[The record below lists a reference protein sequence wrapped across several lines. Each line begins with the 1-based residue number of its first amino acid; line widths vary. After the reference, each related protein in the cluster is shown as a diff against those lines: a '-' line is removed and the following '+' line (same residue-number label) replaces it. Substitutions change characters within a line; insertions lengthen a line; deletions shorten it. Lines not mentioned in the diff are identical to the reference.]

1 MKKNSTLG
9 AFDFRF
15 NGIYD
20 ESAREFLMAVG
31 QGKHVHMLKM
41 NEHIAKD
48 ISEDLKALM
57 KKNKPKKKKKK
68 GGKKKGGKKKK
79 K

>member
-1 MKKNSTLG
+1 MKKNTTLG
-9 AFDFRF
+9 SYDFRY

-20 ESAREFLMAVG
+20 ESARDFLMAVG
-31 QGKHVHMLKM
+31 QGKHVYELKM

-68 GGKKKGGKKKK
+68 GKKGKKKK
-79 K
+79 KKK

>member
-1 MKKNSTLG
+1 
-9 AFDFRF
+9 
-15 NGIYD
+15 
-20 ESAREFLMAVG
+20 MAVG
-31 QGKHVHMLKM
+31 QGKHVYELKM

-68 GGKKKGGKKKK
+68 GKKGKKKK
-79 K
+79 KKK